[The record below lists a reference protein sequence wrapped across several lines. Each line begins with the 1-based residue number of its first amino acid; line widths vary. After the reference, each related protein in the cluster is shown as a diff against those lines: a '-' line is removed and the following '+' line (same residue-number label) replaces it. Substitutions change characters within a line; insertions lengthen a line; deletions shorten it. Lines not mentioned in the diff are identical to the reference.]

1 MVSVA
6 KCPLCDGTISKK
18 NVKFRLNSLRLSR
31 PPKVL
36 ESIDSIFEELS
47 QHWAIDDIVKA
58 GFLADIE
65 QVQGDIVLESIRKFK
80 NKGGVE
86 QGFNIKYLAGI
97 IKNEGKRAVLRKEWE
112 RKNLDRIPPKLKD
125 NNA

>member
-1 MVSVA
+1 MA
-6 KCPLCDGTISKK
+6 KCPLCDGSISKK

-80 NKGGVE
+80 NKGGVQ

>member
-1 MVSVA
+1 MA

-65 QVQGDIVLESIRKFK
+65 QVQGDIVLDSIRKFK
-80 NKGGVE
+80 NKGGVQ

-112 RKNLDRIPPKLKD
+112 RKNLARIPPKLKD

>member
-1 MVSVA
+1 MA

-80 NKGGVE
+80 NKGGVQ

>member
-1 MVSVA
+1 MA

-18 NVKFRLNSLRLSR
+18 NVKFRLNSLRLFR

-80 NKGGVE
+80 NKGGVQ

>member
-80 NKGGVE
+80 NKG
-86 QGFNIKYLAGI
+86 
-97 IKNEGKRAVLRKEWE
+97 
-112 RKNLDRIPPKLKD
+112 
-125 NNA
+125 

>member
-1 MVSVA
+1 MA

-65 QVQGDIVLESIRKFK
+65 QVEGDIVLASIWKFK
-80 NKGGVE
+80 NKGGVQ

-97 IKNEGKRAVLRKEWE
+97 IKNEGKRAVLRMEWE

>member
-1 MVSVA
+1 MA

-80 NKGGVE
+80 NKGGVQ
-86 QGFNIKYLAGI
+86 QGFNIKYIAGI